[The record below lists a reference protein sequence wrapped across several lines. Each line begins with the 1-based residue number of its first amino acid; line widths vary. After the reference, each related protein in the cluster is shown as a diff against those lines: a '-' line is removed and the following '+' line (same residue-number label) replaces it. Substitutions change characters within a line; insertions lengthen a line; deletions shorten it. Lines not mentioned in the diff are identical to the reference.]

1 MEKLMKINKNL
12 LFLIFL
18 TLFLVNCSKNETAC
32 KAADVVFTNTTIYT
46 QNQSNPIAESLA
58 FLGNTLVFVGSNLSS
73 QDYQCGEAQVI
84 DLEGDYVFPGFVD
97 SHAHLKGIGRR
108 ENSLNLQGI
117 NSLKEMLTAVEIYSN
132 GIEPGEWVIGRG
144 WIEKVWP
151 EKRFPTRYELDRFS
165 SDKPIML
172 ERADGHAVVVNSLAL
187 ELAGI
192 SSDSIDPHGGRIEK
206 DTNGKPTGM
215 LIDRATS
222 LVEKLIPERT
232 KQEDKRDLKAGID
245 KNISLGWTQV
255 QIAGGTFSDIKI
267 LEEIRDEGNLL
278 QRVYLAVSAGKPA
291 ETLLKVGSTLDPTNM
306 LTVRGIKLY
315 ADGAL
320 GSRGAALIEEY
331 DDQETKGLVIF
342 TKEETMPVLLEALRK
357 GIQIQTHAI
366 GDLGNRLTLDWYEEA
381 FDLVRKG
388 ERKIADPRWRIE
400 HSQIIREE
408 DQVRFRDME
417 IIASMQ
423 PSHAI
428 GDLHFAPSRLGMDR
442 VGNGYPWRNLIDLGV
457 VIAGGSDAPV
467 EIGDPLIEFY
477 AAIERKDLDGFYD
490 EGWHLEQAV
499 SREEAL
505 KMFTIWPSFA
515 AFQED
520 IKGTIEVGKLAD
532 LTVFSKDIMQ
542 VPPKEILQAEVI
554 MTVVDGNIVFDPT
567 KKGT

>member
-1 MEKLMKINKNL
+1 MSS
-12 LFLIFL
+12 LIFL
-18 TLFLVNCSKNETAC
+18 AIFLVNCSKNETTC
-32 KAADVVFTNTTIYT
+32 EVADVVLTNATIYT
-46 QNQSNPIAESLA
+46 LNESLPIAESLA
-58 FLGNTLVFVGSNLSS
+58 FLGNTIVFVGSNLSS
-73 QDYQCGEAQVI
+73 QNYQCGDAEII
-84 DLEGDYVFPGFVD
+84 DLEGNYVYPGFVD

-108 ENSLNLQGI
+108 ENSLNLQGTK
-117 NSLKEMLTAVEIYSN
+117 SLKEMLTAVEIYSN
-132 GIEPGEWVIGRG
+132 GIEPGEWVVGRG

-165 SDKPIML
+165 SDKPVML
-172 ERADGHAVVVNSLAL
+172 ERADGHAVVVNSVAL

-192 SSDSIDPHGGRIEK
+192 SSESIDPHGGRIEK
-206 DTNGKPTGM
+206 DINGQPTGM

-245 KNISLGWTQV
+245 RNISLGWTQV

-267 LEEIRDEGNLL
+267 LEEIREEGNLL
-278 QRVYLAVSAGKPA
+278 QRVYFAVSAGKPA

-306 LTVRGIKLY
+306 LTIRGIKLY

-320 GSRGAALIEEY
+320 GSRGAALIEKY

-342 TKEETMPVLLEALRK
+342 TKEETMPVLIEALRK

-366 GDLGNRLTLDWYEEA
+366 GDMGNRLTLDWYEEA
-381 FDLVRKG
+381 FGSVKKE
-388 ERKIADPRWRIE
+388 ERQIVDPRWRIE
-400 HSQIIREE
+400 HSQIITEE
-408 DQVRFRDME
+408 DQVRFKDME

-428 GDLHFAPSRLGMDR
+428 GDLHFAPSRLGMER
-442 VGNGYPWRNLIDLGV
+442 VGNGYPWRSLIDLGV
-457 VIAGGSDAPV
+457 IIAGGSDAPV

-477 AAIERKDLDGFYD
+477 AAVARKDLDGFYSK
-490 EGWHLEQAV
+490 GWHLEQAV
-499 SREEAL
+499 TRKEAL
-505 KMFTIWPSFA
+505 KMFTIWPAFA

-532 LTVFSKDIMQ
+532 LTVFSKDIMK
-542 VPPKEILQAEVI
+542 VPEEEIIKTQAV
-554 MTVVDGNIVFDPT
+554 MTIVNGQIVFEL
-567 KKGT
+567 

>member
-1 MEKLMKINKNL
+1 MKINIKISS
-12 LFLIFL
+12 LIFL
-18 TLFLVNCSKNETAC
+18 AIFLVNCSKNENTC
-32 KAADVVFTNTTIYT
+32 EVADVVLTNATIYT
-46 QNQSNPIAESLA
+46 LNESLPVAESLA
-58 FLGNTLVFVGSNLSS
+58 FLGNTIVFVGSNLSS
-73 QDYQCGEAQVI
+73 QNYQCGDAEII
-84 DLEGDYVFPGFVD
+84 DLEGNYVYPGFVD

-108 ENSLNLQGI
+108 ENSLNLQGTK
-117 NSLKEMLTAVEIYSN
+117 SLKEMLTAVEIYSN
-132 GIEPGEWVIGRG
+132 GIEPGEWVVGRG

-165 SDKPIML
+165 SDKPVML
-172 ERADGHAVVVNSLAL
+172 ERADGHAVVVNSVAL

-192 SSDSIDPHGGRIEK
+192 SSESIDPHGGRIEK
-206 DTNGKPTGM
+206 DINGQPTGM

-245 KNISLGWTQV
+245 RNVSLGWTQI

-267 LEEIRDEGNLL
+267 LEEIREEGNLL
-278 QRVYLAVSAGKPA
+278 QRVYFAVSAGKPA
-291 ETLLKVGSTLDPTNM
+291 ETLLNVGSTLDPTNM
-306 LTVRGIKLY
+306 LTIRGIKLY

-320 GSRGAALIEEY
+320 GSRGAALIEKY
-331 DDQETKGLVIF
+331 NDQETKGLVIF
-342 TKEETMPVLLEALRK
+342 TKEETMPVLIEALSK

-366 GDLGNRLTLDWYEEA
+366 GDMGNRLTLDWYEEA
-381 FDLVRKG
+381 FASVKEG
-388 ERKIADPRWRIE
+388 ERQIVDPRWRIE
-400 HSQIIREE
+400 HSQIITKE
-408 DQVRFRDME
+408 DQARFKDME

-457 VIAGGSDAPV
+457 IIAGGSDAPV

-477 AAIERKDLDGFYD
+477 AAVARKDLDGFYSK
-490 EGWHLEQAV
+490 GWHLEQAV
-499 SREEAL
+499 TRKEAL
-505 KMFTIWPSFA
+505 KMFTIWPAFA

-532 LTVFSKDIMQ
+532 LTIFSKDIMK
-542 VPPKEILQAEVI
+542 VPEKEILEAQVI
-554 MTVVDGNIVFDPT
+554 KTIVNGKIVFEGK

>member
-1 MEKLMKINKNL
+1 
-12 LFLIFL
+12 
-18 TLFLVNCSKNETAC
+18 
-32 KAADVVFTNTTIYT
+32 
-46 QNQSNPIAESLA
+46 
-58 FLGNTLVFVGSNLSS
+58 
-73 QDYQCGEAQVI
+73 
-84 DLEGDYVFPGFVD
+84 
-97 SHAHLKGIGRR
+97 
-108 ENSLNLQGI
+108 
-117 NSLKEMLTAVEIYSN
+117 MLTAVEIYSN
-132 GIEPGEWVIGRG
+132 GIEPGEWVVGRG

-165 SDKPIML
+165 SDKPVML
-172 ERADGHAVVVNSLAL
+172 ERADGHAVVVNSVAL

-192 SSDSIDPHGGRIEK
+192 SSESIDPHGGRIEK
-206 DTNGKPTGM
+206 DINGQPTGM

-245 KNISLGWTQV
+245 RNVSLGWTQI

-267 LEEIRDEGNLL
+267 LEEIREEGNLL
-278 QRVYLAVSAGKPA
+278 QRVYFAVSAGKPA
-291 ETLLKVGSTLDPTNM
+291 ETLLNVGSTLDPTNM
-306 LTVRGIKLY
+306 LTIRGIKLY

-320 GSRGAALIEEY
+320 GSRGAALIEKY
-331 DDQETKGLVIF
+331 NDQETKGLVIF
-342 TKEETMPVLLEALRK
+342 TKEETMPVLIEALSK

-366 GDLGNRLTLDWYEEA
+366 GDMGNRLTLDWYEEA
-381 FDLVRKG
+381 FASVKEG
-388 ERKIADPRWRIE
+388 ERQIVDPRWRIE
-400 HSQIIREE
+400 HSQIITKE
-408 DQVRFRDME
+408 DQARFKDME

-457 VIAGGSDAPV
+457 IIAGGSDAPV

-477 AAIERKDLDGFYD
+477 AAVARKDLDGFYSK
-490 EGWHLEQAV
+490 GWHLEQAV
-499 SREEAL
+499 TRKEAL
-505 KMFTIWPSFA
+505 KMFTIWPAFA

-532 LTVFSKDIMQ
+532 LTIFSKDIMQ
-542 VPPKEILQAEVI
+542 VPEKEILEAQVI
-554 MTVVDGNIVFDPT
+554 KTIVNGKIVFEGK

>member
-1 MEKLMKINKNL
+1 MKINKNYYFIFILVFL
-12 LFLIFL
+12 LI
-18 TLFLVNCSKNETAC
+18 NCSKNETSC
-32 KAADVVFTNTTIYT
+32 KLADVVLTNTTIYT
-46 QNQSNPIAESLA
+46 LNKSAPVAKSLA
-58 FLGNTLVFVGSNLSS
+58 FLDDTLVFVGSNELSK
-73 QDYQCGEAQVI
+73 DYQCGEAKII
-84 DLEGDYVFPGFVD
+84 DLEGSFVYPGFVD
-97 SHAHLKGIGRR
+97 SHAHLKGIGNR

-132 GIEPGEWVIGRG
+132 GIKPGEWVVGRG

-165 SDKPIML
+165 PDKPVIL

-192 SSDSIDPHGGRIEK
+192 SSESLDPHGGRIEK
-206 DTNGKPTGM
+206 DTNGQPTGM

-245 KNISLGWTQV
+245 RNISLGWTQV

-267 LEEIRDEGNLL
+267 LEEIREEGNLL
-278 QRVYLAVSAGKPA
+278 QRVYFAVSAGEPA
-291 ETLLKVGSTLDPTNM
+291 ETLLRIGSTLDPTNM
-306 LTVRGIKLY
+306 LTIRGIKLY

-320 GSRGAALIEEY
+320 GSRGAALIEQY
-331 DDQETKGLVIF
+331 DDQETKGLIIF
-342 TKEETMPVLLEALRK
+342 TKEETMPVLTEALRK

-366 GDLGNRLTLDWYEEA
+366 GDMGNRLTLDWYEEA
-381 FDLVRKG
+381 FDLVKRE
-388 ERKIADPRWRIE
+388 ERQIVDPRWRIE
-400 HSQIIREE
+400 HSQIITEE
-408 DQVRFRDME
+408 DQVRFKDME

-428 GDLHFAPSRLGMDR
+428 GDLHFAPSRLGLDR

-477 AAIERKDLDGFYD
+477 AAVTRKDLDGFYSK
-490 EGWHLEQAV
+490 GWHLEQVV

-505 KMFTIWPSFA
+505 KMFTIWPAFA

-532 LTVFSKDIMQ
+532 LTVFSKDIMR
-542 VPPKEILQAEVI
+542 VPEEEIIKTQAV
-554 MTVVDGNIVFDPT
+554 MTIVNGQIVFELK